1 MEREMASTILK
12 KLKSARLV
20 LANREKYRLEEL
32 KNGHNVDN
40 IDRLILKSKKRIDEL
55 ENSFLAKGEQ

>member
-1 MEREMASTILK
+1 MASTILK

-32 KNGHNVDN
+32 KNGHNVDI

-55 ENSFLAKGEQ
+55 ENSFLAKGE

>member
-1 MEREMASTILK
+1 MASTILK

>member
-1 MEREMASTILK
+1 MPSTILK

-32 KNGHNVDN
+32 KNGHNVEN
-40 IDRLILKSKKRIDEL
+40 IDRLIVKSKKRINEL
-55 ENSFLAKGEQ
+55 ENSFLAKDEQ

>member
-1 MEREMASTILK
+1 MPSTTLK

-32 KNGHNVDN
+32 KNGHNVEN
-40 IDRLILKSKKRIDEL
+40 IDRLIMKSKKRIDEL
-55 ENSFLAKGEQ
+55 ENSFLAKDEQ

>member
-1 MEREMASTILK
+1 MASTTLK

-32 KNGHNVDN
+32 KNGHNVEN
-40 IDRLILKSKKRIDEL
+40 IDRLILKSKKQIDKL
-55 ENSFLAKGEQ
+55 ENSFLSEGEQ